1 MNYYQHHIGDFNNA
15 TRHLSLVERAIYR
28 DLLDMYYDTEKPIDA
43 SNLERLA
50 RRLQCTTEDQTS
62 ALKYILDEFF
72 TLEDGAYIN
81 NRCEREIAEYHGK
94 RKQASDA
101 GKASAKKRA
110 AKKQQDPNGGSSNDD
125 RSNSGSSTTVEGQ
138 LSENPTTVEETL
150 NGNLTDEQPTI
161 NHKPL
166 TNNHEPITSIYSSG
180 SSNACEEKISFPPI
194 QFSQYQAEDHKRY
207 SILECVH
214 VYPIHYDFIE
224 LGKQRNP
231 GLPEQDLIAMF
242 TNFGDFF
249 SAKSD
254 SKNTPSLWLVKWF
267 TWIQNNKD
275 EVRRLR
281 EAKSL
286 PKKQK
291 SFSNSAGRT
300 QSEVSDWMSE
310 IGGDDQPA
318 MRDVHEVEGGKY
330 A

>member
-50 RRLQCTTEDQTS
+50 RRLQCATEDQTA
-62 ALKYILDEFF
+62 ALKYVLEEFF
-72 TLEDGAYIN
+72 TLQDGAYIN
-81 NRCEREIAEYHGK
+81 NRCEREIAEFHGK
-94 RKQASDA
+94 RKQASEA

-110 AKKQQDPNGGSSNDD
+110 EKKRQDPNGGSSNAKQ
-125 RSNSGSSTTVEGQ
+125 SNGDSSTDVEDQSNENSTTVE
-138 LSENPTTVEETL
+138 EAL
-150 NGNLTDEQPTI
+150 NENLTDEQPTI

-166 TNNHEPITSIYSSG
+166 TINQEPVTNNYSG
-180 SSNACEEKISFPPI
+180 SSNTREQDFPLPPI
-194 QFSQYQAEDHKRY
+194 QFSQYQPEDHKRY
-207 SILECVH
+207 SVLECVN

-231 GLPEQDLIAMF
+231 DLPEQDLLSMF

-249 SAKSD
+249 SAKAD

-275 EVRRLR
+275 EVRRQR
-281 EAKSL
+281 EAKSQ
-286 PKKQK
+286 PQKPK
-291 SFSNSAGRT
+291 SFSGAASRT
-300 QSEVSDWMSE
+300 QNEVSDWMSE
-310 IGGDDQPA
+310 IGSNDQPA
-318 MRDVHEVEGGKY
+318 MRDVHEVEGVKY

>member
-50 RRLQCTTEDQTS
+50 RRLQCATEDQTA
-62 ALKYILDEFF
+62 ALKYVLEEFF
-72 TLEDGAYIN
+72 TLQDGAYIN
-81 NRCEREIAEYHGK
+81 NRCEREIAEFHGK
-94 RKQASDA
+94 RKQASEA

-110 AKKQQDPNGGSSNDD
+110 EKKQQGPNGGSSNAEQ
-125 RSNSGSSTTVEGQ
+125 SNGDSSTDVEDQSNENSTTVEAA
-138 LSENPTTVEETL
+138 L
-150 NGNLTDEQPTI
+150 NENLTDEQPTI

-166 TNNHEPITSIYSSG
+166 TINQEPVTNNYSG
-180 SSNACEEKISFPPI
+180 SSNTREQDFPLPPI
-194 QFSQYQAEDHKRY
+194 QFSQYQPEDHKRY
-207 SILECVH
+207 SVLECVN

-231 GLPEQDLIAMF
+231 DLPEQDLLSMF

-249 SAKSD
+249 SAKAD

-275 EVRRLR
+275 EVRRQR
-281 EAKSL
+281 EAKSQ
-286 PKKQK
+286 PQKPK
-291 SFSNSAGRT
+291 SFSGAASRT
-300 QSEVSDWMSE
+300 QNEVSDWMSE
-310 IGGDDQPA
+310 IGSNDQPA
-318 MRDVHEVEGGKY
+318 MRDVHEVEGVKY

>member
-50 RRLQCTTEDQTS
+50 RRLQCATEDQTA
-62 ALKYILDEFF
+62 ALKYVLEEFF
-72 TLEDGAYIN
+72 TLQDGAYIN
-81 NRCEREIAEYHGK
+81 NRCEREIAEFHGK
-94 RKQASDA
+94 RKQASEA

-110 AKKQQDPNGGSSNDD
+110 EKKQQGPNGGSSNAEQ
-125 RSNSGSSTTVEGQ
+125 SNGDSSTDVEDQ
-138 LSENPTTVEETL
+138 SNENSTNVEAAL
-150 NGNLTDEQPTI
+150 NENLTDEQPTI

-166 TNNHEPITSIYSSG
+166 TINQEPVTNNYSG
-180 SSNACEEKISFPPI
+180 SSNTREQDFPLPPI
-194 QFSQYQAEDHKRY
+194 QFSQYQPEDHKRY
-207 SILECVH
+207 SVLECVN

-231 GLPEQDLIAMF
+231 DLPEQDLISMF

-249 SAKSD
+249 SAKAD

-275 EVRRLR
+275 EVRRQR
-281 EAKSL
+281 EAKSQ
-286 PKKQK
+286 PQKPK
-291 SFSNSAGRT
+291 SFSGAASRT
-300 QSEVSDWMSE
+300 QNEVSDWMSE
-310 IGGDDQPA
+310 IGSNDQPA
-318 MRDVHEVEGGKY
+318 MRDVHEVEGVKY

>member
-50 RRLQCTTEDQTS
+50 RRLQCTTEDQTA
-62 ALKYILDEFF
+62 ALKYVLEEFF
-72 TLEDGAYIN
+72 TLQDGAYIN
-81 NRCEREIAEYHGK
+81 NRCEREIAEFHGK
-94 RKQASDA
+94 RKQASEA

-110 AKKQQDPNGGSSNDD
+110 EKKRQDPNGGSSNAKQ
-125 RSNSGSSTTVEGQ
+125 SNGDSSTDVEDQSNENSTTVEAA
-138 LSENPTTVEETL
+138 L
-150 NGNLTDEQPTI
+150 NENLTDEQPTI

-166 TNNHEPITSIYSSG
+166 TINQEPVTNNYSG
-180 SSNACEEKISFPPI
+180 SSNTREQDFPLPPI
-194 QFSQYQAEDHKRY
+194 QFSQYQPEDHKRY
-207 SILECVH
+207 SVLECVN

-231 GLPEQDLIAMF
+231 ELLEQDLVSMF

-249 SAKSD
+249 SAKAD

-275 EVRRLR
+275 EVRRQR
-281 EAKSL
+281 EAKSQ
-286 PKKQK
+286 PQKPK
-291 SFSNSAGRT
+291 SFSGAASRT
-300 QSEVSDWMSE
+300 QNEVSDWMSE
-310 IGGDDQPA
+310 IGSNDQPA
-318 MRDVHEVEGGKY
+318 MRDVHEVEGVKY

>member
-50 RRLQCTTEDQTS
+50 RRLQCTTEDQTA
-62 ALKYILDEFF
+62 ALKYVLEEFF
-72 TLEDGAYIN
+72 TLQDGAYIN
-81 NRCEREIAEYHGK
+81 NRCEREIAEFHGK
-94 RKQASDA
+94 RKQASEA

-110 AKKQQDPNGGSSNDD
+110 EKKRQDPNGGSSNAKQ
-125 RSNSGSSTTVEGQ
+125 SNGDSSTDVEDQSNENSTTVEAA
-138 LSENPTTVEETL
+138 L
-150 NGNLTDEQPTI
+150 NENLTDEQPTI

-166 TNNHEPITSIYSSG
+166 TINQEPVTNNYSG
-180 SSNACEEKISFPPI
+180 SSNTREQDFPLSPI

-207 SILECVH
+207 SVLECVN

-231 GLPEQDLIAMF
+231 ELLEQDLVSMF

-249 SAKSD
+249 SAKAD

-275 EVRRLR
+275 EVRRQR
-281 EAKSL
+281 EAKSQ
-286 PKKQK
+286 PQKPK
-291 SFSNSAGRT
+291 SFSGAASRT
-300 QSEVSDWMSE
+300 QNEVSDWMSE
-310 IGGDDQPA
+310 IGSNDQPA
-318 MRDVHEVEGGKY
+318 MRDVHEVEGVKY

>member
-50 RRLQCTTEDQTS
+50 RRLQCTTEDQTA
-62 ALKYILDEFF
+62 ALKYVLEEFF
-72 TLEDGAYIN
+72 TLQDGAYIN

-110 AKKQQDPNGGSSNDD
+110 EKKQQDPNGGSSNAKQSNDD
-125 RSNSGSSTTVEGQ
+125 SSTDVEDQSNENSTTVEAA
-138 LSENPTTVEETL
+138 L
-150 NGNLTDEQPTI
+150 NENLTDEQPTI

-166 TNNHEPITSIYSSG
+166 TINQEPVTNNYSG
-180 SSNACEEKISFPPI
+180 SSNTREQDFPLPPI
-194 QFSQYQAEDHKRY
+194 QFSQYQPEDHKRY
-207 SILECVH
+207 SVLECVN

-231 GLPEQDLIAMF
+231 DLPEQDLISMF

-249 SAKSD
+249 SAKAD

-275 EVRRLR
+275 EVRRQR
-281 EAKSL
+281 EAKSQL
-286 PKKQK
+286 QKPK
-291 SFSNSAGRT
+291 SFSGAASRT
-300 QSEVSDWMSE
+300 QNEVSDWMSE
-310 IGGDDQPA
+310 IGSNDQPA
-318 MRDVHEVEGGKY
+318 MRDVHEVEGVKY

>member
-50 RRLQCTTEDQTS
+50 RRLQCTTEDQTA
-62 ALKYILDEFF
+62 ALKYVLEEFF
-72 TLEDGAYIN
+72 TLQDGAYIN
-81 NRCEREIAEYHGK
+81 NRCEREIAEFHGK
-94 RKQASDA
+94 RKQASEA

-110 AKKQQDPNGGSSNDD
+110 EKKQQGPNGGSSNAKQ
-125 RSNSGSSTTVEGQ
+125 SNGDSSTDVEDQSNENSTTVEAA
-138 LSENPTTVEETL
+138 L
-150 NGNLTDEQPTI
+150 NENLTDEQPTI

-166 TNNHEPITSIYSSG
+166 TINQEPVTNNYSG
-180 SSNACEEKISFPPI
+180 SSNTREQDFPLPPI
-194 QFSQYQAEDHKRY
+194 QFSQYQPEDHKRY
-207 SILECVH
+207 SVLECVN

-231 GLPEQDLIAMF
+231 ELPEQDLISMF

-249 SAKSD
+249 SAKAD

-275 EVRRLR
+275 EVRRQR
-281 EAKSL
+281 EAKSQ
-286 PKKQK
+286 PQKPK
-291 SFSNSAGRT
+291 SFSGAASRT
-300 QSEVSDWMSE
+300 QNEVSDWMSE
-310 IGGDDQPA
+310 IGSNDQPA
-318 MRDVHEVEGGKY
+318 MRDVHEVEGVKY

>member
-50 RRLQCTTEDQTS
+50 RRLQCATEDQTA
-62 ALKYILDEFF
+62 ALKYVLEEFF
-72 TLEDGAYIN
+72 TLQDGAYIN
-81 NRCEREIAEYHGK
+81 NRCEREIAEFHGK
-94 RKQASDA
+94 RKQASEA

-110 AKKQQDPNGGSSNDD
+110 EKKQQGPNGGSSNAEQ
-125 RSNSGSSTTVEGQ
+125 SNGDSSTDVEDQ
-138 LSENPTTVEETL
+138 SNENSTNVEAAL
-150 NGNLTDEQPTI
+150 NENLTDEQPTI

-166 TNNHEPITSIYSSG
+166 TINQEPVTNNYSG
-180 SSNACEEKISFPPI
+180 SSNTREQDFPLLPI
-194 QFSQYQAEDHKRY
+194 QFSQYQPEDHKRY
-207 SILECVH
+207 SVLECVN

-231 GLPEQDLIAMF
+231 ELPEQDLISMF

-249 SAKSD
+249 SAKAD

-275 EVRRLR
+275 EVRRQR
-281 EAKSL
+281 EAKSQL
-286 PKKQK
+286 QKPK
-291 SFSNSAGRT
+291 SFSGAASRT
-300 QSEVSDWMSE
+300 QNEVSDWMSE
-310 IGGDDQPA
+310 IGSNDQPA
-318 MRDVHEVEGGKY
+318 MRDVHEVEGVKY